1 MSKIEPLV
9 IQLKFKD
16 AGSQAVID
24 KVKNSLKQ
32 LDNAAKGARPRIMGL
47 RKEILAQ
54 GQASTK
60 SVSNINAQRNA
71 LQALRD
77 EAKIGGKAFNKL
89 TADIKKLDAQMAKGG
104 GAAPKRGAGARR
116 ATQTAGAIISGGI
129 FGGPEGAIG
138 GALGAFGGVE
148 GAFAGAAIGAQVGG
162 IRKALAASAEYAAE
176 IGKLRI
182 ALEGVTEVENN
193 ASLSQSNFKAALDAA
208 AQATRDYNVP
218 QGAAVAGITR
228 LTAAVTG
235 AGGPVGDAAKT
246 FKNVTAAIKATG
258 GSTEDVRGAITA
270 MVQVFSKGKVSAEE
284 LSGQLGERLPG
295 AVTMFAK
302 ANKMTLPELQK
313 NLKAGTV
320 GLNELMTF
328 IEALGEEFDGTAKQ
342 IASSNEEAGAR
353 LTVAFDDMKLG
364 VGNALMEVGAQF
376 QDIFGKFIT
385 EITPKVISASEA
397 LAKALIPV
405 AENLDIVVVALAGI
419 VAGGVLG
426 LIAKGV
432 IAIVAAIKAA
442 TTVTAAFTG
451 VLALNPIFAGAI
463 VVGGIV
469 AGIYAIT
476 RALKGQREEMDRIAK
491 VGGEEGATASQKS
504 EAISTLKRRI
514 GKQESIIED
523 NPADK
528 SSDARTQKAADRR
541 RRKAEKELIRLQK
554 QLAFVTR
561 VRKTSKPESD
571 EDFKYDP
578 LEPDGSDGDSGTGKK
593 DNTQRL
599 LQSAT
604 ALVTKQRETLS
615 ILRAQNEVEK
625 LLNKQANDRAAL
637 ELRFANLK
645 KQAKNEEAVAAIQ
658 EQQDE
663 ATRLQQQTQRVQ
675 LENQSKDA
683 IEKAFAGVR
692 NLVDK
697 NKEKLETDKEYNR
710 LIAEGLLPSQ
720 AKQIIALNKQFAA
733 GDKIL
738 QQRLL
743 DLQAL
748 IAKGGLEE
756 ATIANLEREIEL
768 IKQKRIELGEETQD
782 GVQGVTDDPSAK
794 AKTNFETF
802 KESFT
807 AGIKDMGDLYG
818 NLGEI
823 GANAFQGMGDILH
836 QFVTTGKA
844 NFKAFAASILSDLSK
859 VFIKFALF
867 QALKG
872 IFPGLG
878 LANGGVINQGKVVPY
893 AKGGV
898 VNQPTIFP
906 MTNGTGVMG
915 EAGPEAVMPLKR
927 GPSGRLGVEVN
938 QSDIARNAMTRYS
951 RRGSLSGG
959 GAEAQAQENASELA
973 STPSAIDVR
982 YTVERINSVDYV
994 TADQFQ
1000 VGMQQA
1006 AQQGAKQGEQQTLKR
1021 LQMSGSARK
1030 RIGI

>member
-1 MSKIEPLV
+1 MGKIEPLV

-54 GQASTK
+54 GKASTK

-77 EAKIGGKAFNKL
+77 EAKIGGKAFIKL

-104 GAAPKRGAGARR
+104 AAAPKRGAGARR

-138 GALGAFGGVE
+138 GALGALGGVE
-148 GAFAGAAIGAQVGG
+148 SAFAGAAIGAQVGG

-182 ALEGVTEVENN
+182 ALKGVTEVENN

-235 AGGPVGDAAKT
+235 AGGPVGDAATT

-491 VGGEEGATASQKS
+491 VGGKEGATGAQKA

-514 GKQESIIED
+514 GEQETIIED

-528 SSDARTQKAADRR
+528 TSDARSQQSADNR
-541 RRKAEKELIRLQK
+541 RRKAEKELRRLEK

-578 LEPDGSDGDSGTGKK
+578 VKPDGSDDSSGKK

-637 ELRFANLK
+637 ELRFADLK
-645 KQAKNEEAVAAIQ
+645 GRAKNEEAVAAIQ
-658 EQQDE
+658 EQQVE
-663 ATRLQQQTQRVQ
+663 ATELQQQIQRVQ
-675 LENQSKDA
+675 LENQSKDI

-720 AKQIIALNKQFAA
+720 AKQIIALNKQFEA

-738 QQRLL
+738 RQRLL

-768 IKQKRIELGEETQD
+768 IKQKRIELGDETKD
-782 GVQGVTDDPSAK
+782 GVQGAKDDPTDK
-794 AKTNFETF
+794 QKTNFQTF
-802 KESFT
+802 QDSFK
-807 AGIKDMGDLYG
+807 AGIKDMGDLYK

-844 NFKAFAASILSDLSK
+844 DFKGFAASILSDLSK
-859 VFIKFALF
+859 MFIKFALF
-867 QALKG
+867 QAIKG
-872 IFPGLG
+872 IFPGLN

-951 RRGSLSGG
+951 RRGSPSGG
-959 GAEAQAQENASELA
+959 GAEAQTQENASEFA
-973 STPSAIDVR
+973 NTPSAIDVR

-1000 VGMQQA
+1000 NGMQQA

-1021 LQMSGSARK
+1021 LQMSGSTRK